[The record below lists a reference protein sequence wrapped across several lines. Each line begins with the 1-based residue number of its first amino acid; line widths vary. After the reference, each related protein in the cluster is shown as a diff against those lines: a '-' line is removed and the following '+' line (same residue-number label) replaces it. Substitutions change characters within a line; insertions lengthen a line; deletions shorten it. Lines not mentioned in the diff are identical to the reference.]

1 MFQMIFGMETTNA
14 KKLESISK
22 QLETLTTEF
31 SAVLGNDEI
40 KSNLIRLY
48 RRSKEYKNGSFIM
61 LVVGPVKS
69 GKSTLVNLL
78 AHRYVSPTD
87 KLECTIRPSIISGI
101 DSEEE
106 CSIEV
111 YTAKDENRKEKDLDL
126 IIDKL
131 RGIIED
137 ESEIREHLTKEVYP
151 LNNDNINAYIT
162 PSYNKGDNSI
172 ITSISTTGSKLLKST
187 DSGKIFIADMP
198 GFDGNRVNL
207 SNSLYDAISKRVDLI
222 LFVHSSVSAFN
233 VTSNEYLE
241 KLREYNGTVPVFL
254 IHNVFDANF
263 WKNKETRLKDVER
276 QSKNEYD
283 EIKSKGFNIEP
294 DYISCINLG
303 MVTDYINKD
312 ENCLPEFDEELKK
325 EYDAFENIE
334 EKLYNKITT
343 NISKLRLDRCLDRT
357 EKLKNDL
364 IELIKRNK
372 AALKNRKEDKDSFE
386 NAFASLDKITGL
398 TSTEIEEII
407 DNVASDANRFIFKS
421 QAKSRVNKSMS
432 TKECMACLRQ
442 ILTSFL
448 ANVDERLTDK
458 LFRHYS
464 LKQKEVTDRINSSL
478 NSPINE
484 ISLTEITAKTVN
496 NISDESVKSFMKTS
510 NWDWFTDFTIGHSYK
525 AETVRNSISNMERWF
540 YGDENEKD
548 TTNLKMLLKEEI
560 KRMAKLY
567 QQQIKEEL
575 QNQLQNFISDEELK
589 TLSSL
594 ENLQVKLENI
604 II

>member
-1 MFQMIFGMETTNA
+1 MIFGMETTNA

-22 QLETLTTEF
+22 QLETLTKEF
-31 SAVLGNDEI
+31 SAALGNDEI

-87 KLECTIRPSIISGI
+87 KLECTIRPSIISCAE
-101 DSEEE
+101 SHEE

-111 YTAKDENRKEKDLDL
+111 YTAKDENRKEEDLDL

-137 ESEIREHLTKEVYP
+137 ESEIREHLTKEVFP

-343 NISKLRLDRCLDRT
+343 NISKLRLERCLDRT

-407 DNVASDANRFIFKS
+407 DNVASDANRFIFRS

-448 ANVDERLTDK
+448 ANVDEQLTDK

-464 LKQKEVTDRINSSL
+464 LKQKEVTERINSSL

-484 ISLTEITAKTVN
+484 VSLTEITAETVN

>member
-1 MFQMIFGMETTNA
+1 MIFGMETTNA

-172 ITSISTTGSKLLKST
+172 ITSISTTGSKLLKSA

-372 AALKNRKEDKDSFE
+372 ATLKNRKEDKDSFE

-432 TKECMACLRQ
+432 TKECMSCLRQ

-464 LKQKEVTDRINSSL
+464 LKQKEVTERINSSL

-484 ISLTEITAKTVN
+484 VSLTEITAETVN

>member
-1 MFQMIFGMETTNA
+1 METTNA

-22 QLETLTTEF
+22 QLETLTKEF
-31 SAVLGNDEI
+31 SAALGNDEI

-87 KLECTIRPSIISGI
+87 KLECTIRPSIISCAE
-101 DSEEE
+101 SHEE

-111 YTAKDENRKEKDLDL
+111 YTAKDENRKEEDLDL

-137 ESEIREHLTKEVYP
+137 ESEIREHLTKEVFP

-407 DNVASDANRFIFKS
+407 DNVASDANRFIFRS

-464 LKQKEVTDRINSSL
+464 LKQKEVTERINSSL

-484 ISLTEITAKTVN
+484 VSLTEITAETVN

>member
-1 MFQMIFGMETTNA
+1 MIFGMETTNA

-172 ITSISTTGSKLLKST
+172 ITSISTTGSKLLKSA

-283 EIKSKGFNIEP
+283 EIKNKGFNIEP

-364 IELIKRNK
+364 IELIKSNK
-372 AALKNRKEDKDSFE
+372 ASLKSRKEDKDSFE

-448 ANVDERLTDK
+448 GNVDERLTDK

>member
-1 MFQMIFGMETTNA
+1 MIFGMETTNA

-78 AHRYVSPTD
+78 AHRHVSPTD

-172 ITSISTTGSKLLKST
+172 ITSISTTGSKLLKSA

-386 NAFASLDKITGL
+386 NTFASLDKITGL

-407 DNVASDANRFIFKS
+407 DNVASDANRFIFRS

-464 LKQKEVTDRINSSL
+464 LKQKEVTERINSSL

-484 ISLTEITAKTVN
+484 VSLTEITAETVN

-594 ENLQVKLENI
+594 ENLQIKLENI

>member
-1 MFQMIFGMETTNA
+1 METTNA

-22 QLETLTTEF
+22 QLETLTKEF
-31 SAVLGNDEI
+31 SAALGNDEI

-87 KLECTIRPSIISGI
+87 KLECTIRPSIISCAE
-101 DSEEE
+101 SHEE

-111 YTAKDENRKEKDLDL
+111 YTAKDENRKEEDLDL

-137 ESEIREHLTKEVYP
+137 ESEIREHLTKEVFP

-343 NISKLRLDRCLDRT
+343 NISKLRLERCLDRT

-364 IELIKRNK
+364 IELIKINK

-407 DNVASDANRFIFKS
+407 DNVASDANRFIFRS

-448 ANVDERLTDK
+448 ANVDEQLTDK

-464 LKQKEVTDRINSSL
+464 LKQKEVTERINSSL

-484 ISLTEITAKTVN
+484 VSLTEITAETVN

>member
-1 MFQMIFGMETTNA
+1 MIFGMETTNA

-172 ITSISTTGSKLLKST
+172 ITSISTTGSKLLKSA

-263 WKNKETRLKDVER
+263 WKTKETRLKDVER

-478 NSPINE
+478 ISPINE
-484 ISLTEITAKTVN
+484 VSLTEITAETVN

-510 NWDWFTDFTIGHSYK
+510 NWDWLTDFTIGHSYK

>member
-1 MFQMIFGMETTNA
+1 METTNA

-111 YTAKDENRKEKDLDL
+111 YTAKDKNRKEKDLDL

-172 ITSISTTGSKLLKST
+172 ITSISTTGSKLLKSA

-263 WKNKETRLKDVER
+263 WKTKETRLKDVER

-484 ISLTEITAKTVN
+484 ISLTEITAETVN

-510 NWDWFTDFTIGHSYK
+510 NWDWLTDFTIGHSYK

>member
-1 MFQMIFGMETTNA
+1 MIFGMETTNA

-22 QLETLTTEF
+22 QLETLTKEF
-31 SAVLGNDEI
+31 SAALGNDEI

-87 KLECTIRPSIISGI
+87 KLECTIRPSIISCAE
-101 DSEEE
+101 SHEE

-111 YTAKDENRKEKDLDL
+111 YTAKDENRKEEDLDL

-137 ESEIREHLTKEVYP
+137 ESEIREHLTKEVFP

-254 IHNVFDANF
+254 IHNIFDANF

-303 MVTDYINKD
+303 MVTDYINKE

-407 DNVASDANRFIFKS
+407 DNVASDANRFIFRS

-464 LKQKEVTDRINSSL
+464 LKQKEVTERINSSL

-484 ISLTEITAKTVN
+484 VSLTEITAETVN

>member
-1 MFQMIFGMETTNA
+1 METTNA

-40 KSNLIRLY
+40 KSNLIKLY

-172 ITSISTTGSKLLKST
+172 ITSISTTGSKLLKSA

-364 IELIKRNK
+364 IELIKSNK
-372 AALKNRKEDKDSFE
+372 ASLKRRKEDKDSFE

-407 DNVASDANRFIFKS
+407 DNVASDANRFIFRS

-478 NSPINE
+478 NTPINE
-484 ISLTEITAKTVN
+484 VSLTEITAETVN

-510 NWDWFTDFTIGHSYK
+510 NWDWLTDFTIGHSYK

>member
-1 MFQMIFGMETTNA
+1 MIFGMETTNA

-172 ITSISTTGSKLLKST
+172 ITSISTTGSKLLKSA

-325 EYDAFENIE
+325 EYNAFENIE

-364 IELIKRNK
+364 IELIKSNK
-372 AALKNRKEDKDSFE
+372 ASLKSRKEDKDSFE

-407 DNVASDANRFIFKS
+407 DNVASDANRFIFRS

-484 ISLTEITAKTVN
+484 VSLTEITAETVN

>member
-1 MFQMIFGMETTNA
+1 METTNA

-87 KLECTIRPSIISGI
+87 KLECTIRPSIISCAE
-101 DSEEE
+101 SHEE

-111 YTAKDENRKEKDLDL
+111 YTAKDENRKEEDLDL

-137 ESEIREHLTKEVYP
+137 ESEIREHLTKEVFP

-172 ITSISTTGSKLLKST
+172 ITSISTTGSKLLKSA

-407 DNVASDANRFIFKS
+407 DNVASDANRFIFRS

-432 TKECMACLRQ
+432 TKECMSCLRQ

-464 LKQKEVTDRINSSL
+464 LKQKEVTERINSSL

-484 ISLTEITAKTVN
+484 VSLTEITAETVN

-589 TLSSL
+589 ILSSL

>member
-1 MFQMIFGMETTNA
+1 METTNA

-172 ITSISTTGSKLLKST
+172 ITSISTTGSKLLKSA

-364 IELIKRNK
+364 IELIKSNK
-372 AALKNRKEDKDSFE
+372 ASLKSRKEDKDSFE
-386 NAFASLDKITGL
+386 NVFASLDKITGL

-484 ISLTEITAKTVN
+484 ISLTEITAETVN

>member
-1 MFQMIFGMETTNA
+1 MIFGMETTNA

-172 ITSISTTGSKLLKST
+172 ITSISTTGSKLLKSA

-364 IELIKRNK
+364 IELIKSNK
-372 AALKNRKEDKDSFE
+372 ASLKSRKEDKDSFE

-478 NSPINE
+478 NTPINE
-484 ISLTEITAKTVN
+484 VSLTEITAETVN

-510 NWDWFTDFTIGHSYK
+510 NWDWLTDFTIGHSYK

-575 QNQLQNFISDEELK
+575 QNQLQNFISNEELK

>member
-1 MFQMIFGMETTNA
+1 MIFGMETTNA

-172 ITSISTTGSKLLKST
+172 ITSISTTGSKLLKSA

-283 EIKSKGFNIEP
+283 EIKNKGFNIEP

-312 ENCLPEFDEELKK
+312 ENCLPEFNEELKK

-364 IELIKRNK
+364 IELIKSNK
-372 AALKNRKEDKDSFE
+372 ASLKSRKEDKDSFE

-464 LKQKEVTDRINSSL
+464 LKQKEVTERINSSL
-478 NSPINE
+478 NTPINE
-484 ISLTEITAKTVN
+484 VSLSEITAETVN

-510 NWDWFTDFTIGHSYK
+510 NWDWLTDFTIGHSYK

>member
-1 MFQMIFGMETTNA
+1 METTNA

-87 KLECTIRPSIISGI
+87 KLECTIRPSIISCAE
-101 DSEEE
+101 SHEE

-111 YTAKDENRKEKDLDL
+111 YTAKDENRKEEDLDL

-137 ESEIREHLTKEVYP
+137 ESEIREHLTKEVFP

-172 ITSISTTGSKLLKST
+172 ITSISTTGSKLLKSA

-364 IELIKRNK
+364 IELIKSNK
-372 AALKNRKEDKDSFE
+372 ASLKRRKEDKDSFE
-386 NAFASLDKITGL
+386 NAFTSLDKITGL

-407 DNVASDANRFIFKS
+407 DNVASDANRFIFRS

-464 LKQKEVTDRINSSL
+464 LKQKEVTERINSSL

-484 ISLTEITAKTVN
+484 VSLTEITAETVN

-594 ENLQVKLENI
+594 ENLQIKLENI

>member
-1 MFQMIFGMETTNA
+1 MIFGMETTNA

-172 ITSISTTGSKLLKST
+172 ITSISTTGSKLLKSA

-283 EIKSKGFNIEP
+283 EIKNKGFNIEP

-364 IELIKRNK
+364 IELIKSNK
-372 AALKNRKEDKDSFE
+372 ASLKSRKEDKDSFE

-464 LKQKEVTDRINSSL
+464 LKQKEVTERINSSL

-484 ISLTEITAKTVN
+484 VSLTEITAETVN

>member
-1 MFQMIFGMETTNA
+1 METTNA

-172 ITSISTTGSKLLKST
+172 ITSISTTGSKLLKSA

-364 IELIKRNK
+364 IELIKSNK
-372 AALKNRKEDKDSFE
+372 ASLKSRKEDKDSFE

-407 DNVASDANRFIFKS
+407 DNVASDANRFIFRS

-464 LKQKEVTDRINSSL
+464 LKQKEVTERINSSL

-484 ISLTEITAKTVN
+484 VSLSEITAETVN

-510 NWDWFTDFTIGHSYK
+510 NWDWLTDFTIGHSYK

>member
-1 MFQMIFGMETTNA
+1 METTNA

-172 ITSISTTGSKLLKST
+172 ITSISTTGSKLLKSA

-364 IELIKRNK
+364 IELIKSNK
-372 AALKNRKEDKDSFE
+372 ASLKSRKEDKDSFE

-407 DNVASDANRFIFKS
+407 DNVASDANRFIFRS

-484 ISLTEITAKTVN
+484 ISLTEITAETVN

-510 NWDWFTDFTIGHSYK
+510 NWDWLTDFTIGHSYK

>member
-1 MFQMIFGMETTNA
+1 MIFGMETTNA

-22 QLETLTTEF
+22 QLETLTKEF
-31 SAVLGNDEI
+31 SAALGNDEI

-172 ITSISTTGSKLLKST
+172 ITSISTTGSKLLKSA

-407 DNVASDANRFIFKS
+407 DNVASDANRFIFRS

-464 LKQKEVTDRINSSL
+464 LKQKEVTERINSSL

-484 ISLTEITAKTVN
+484 VSLSEITAETVN

>member
-1 MFQMIFGMETTNA
+1 MIFGMETTNA

-137 ESEIREHLTKEVYP
+137 ESEIREHLTKEVFP

-407 DNVASDANRFIFKS
+407 DNVASDANRFIFRS

-432 TKECMACLRQ
+432 TKECMSCLRQ

-464 LKQKEVTDRINSSL
+464 LKQKEVTERINSTL
-478 NSPINE
+478 NTPISE
-484 ISLTEITAKTVN
+484 VSLTEITAETVN

-594 ENLQVKLENI
+594 ENLQIKLENI

>member
-1 MFQMIFGMETTNA
+1 MIFGMETTNA

-172 ITSISTTGSKLLKST
+172 ITSISTTGSKLLKSA

-372 AALKNRKEDKDSFE
+372 ATLKNRKEDKDSFE

-407 DNVASDANRFIFKS
+407 DNVASDANRFIFRS

-484 ISLTEITAKTVN
+484 VSLTEITAETVN

>member
-1 MFQMIFGMETTNA
+1 MIFGMETTNA

-172 ITSISTTGSKLLKST
+172 ITSISTTGSKLLKSA

-364 IELIKRNK
+364 IELIKSNK
-372 AALKNRKEDKDSFE
+372 ASLKSRKEDKDSFE
-386 NAFASLDKITGL
+386 NVFASLDKITGL

-407 DNVASDANRFIFKS
+407 DNVASDANRFIFRS

-484 ISLTEITAKTVN
+484 ISLTEITAETVN

-510 NWDWFTDFTIGHSYK
+510 NWDWLTDFTIGHSYK

>member
-1 MFQMIFGMETTNA
+1 MIFGMETTNA

-172 ITSISTTGSKLLKST
+172 ITSISTTGSKLLKSA

-364 IELIKRNK
+364 IELIKSNK
-372 AALKNRKEDKDSFE
+372 ASLKNRKEDKDSFE

-478 NSPINE
+478 NTPINE
-484 ISLTEITAKTVN
+484 VSLSEITAETVN

-510 NWDWFTDFTIGHSYK
+510 NWDWLTDFTIGHSYK

>member
-1 MFQMIFGMETTNA
+1 MIFGMETTNA

-172 ITSISTTGSKLLKST
+172 ITSISTTGSKLLKSA

-372 AALKNRKEDKDSFE
+372 ATLKNRKEDKDSFE

-464 LKQKEVTDRINSSL
+464 LKQKEVTERINSSL

-484 ISLTEITAKTVN
+484 VSLTEITAETVN

>member
-1 MFQMIFGMETTNA
+1 MIFGMETTNA

-172 ITSISTTGSKLLKST
+172 ITSISTTGSKLLKSA

-364 IELIKRNK
+364 IELIKSNK
-372 AALKNRKEDKDSFE
+372 ASLKSRKEDKDSFE

-407 DNVASDANRFIFKS
+407 DNVASDANRFIFRS

-464 LKQKEVTDRINSSL
+464 LKQKEVTERINSTL

-484 ISLTEITAKTVN
+484 VSLTEITAETVN
-496 NISDESVKSFMKTS
+496 NISDESVKSFIKTS

-594 ENLQVKLENI
+594 ENLQIKLENI

>member
-1 MFQMIFGMETTNA
+1 MIFGMETTNA

-172 ITSISTTGSKLLKST
+172 ITSISTTGSKLLKSA

-283 EIKSKGFNIEP
+283 EIKNKGFNIEP

-312 ENCLPEFDEELKK
+312 ENCLPEFNEELKK

-364 IELIKRNK
+364 IELIKSNK
-372 AALKNRKEDKDSFE
+372 ASLKSRKEDKDSFE

-478 NSPINE
+478 NTPINE
-484 ISLTEITAKTVN
+484 VSLSEITAETVN

-510 NWDWFTDFTIGHSYK
+510 NWDWLTDFTIGHSYK

>member
-1 MFQMIFGMETTNA
+1 MIFGMETTNA

-172 ITSISTTGSKLLKST
+172 ITSISTTGSKLLKSA

-364 IELIKRNK
+364 IELIKSNK
-372 AALKNRKEDKDSFE
+372 ASLKSRKEDKDSFE

-407 DNVASDANRFIFKS
+407 DNVASDANRFIFRS

-478 NSPINE
+478 NTPINE
-484 ISLTEITAKTVN
+484 VSLSEITAETVN

>member
-1 MFQMIFGMETTNA
+1 METTNA

-172 ITSISTTGSKLLKST
+172 ITSISTTGSKLLKSA

-372 AALKNRKEDKDSFE
+372 ATLKNRKEDKDSFE

-432 TKECMACLRQ
+432 TKECMSCLRQ

-464 LKQKEVTDRINSSL
+464 LKQKEVTERINSSL

-484 ISLTEITAKTVN
+484 VSLTEITAETVN